1 MHTSGG
7 IASCIVSVS
16 SLIQALSS
24 IVLYFM
30 VQLVFFVYA
39 YCFEIV
45 LTSLIC
51 YKILVYHTIEPI
63 CSHIRLN
70 ICFCAVFKLFLRPVE
85 FDQVG
90 KSLCHA

>member
-1 MHTSGG
+1 MRKSGG

-30 VQLVFFVYA
+30 VQLVFLVYA

-45 LTSLIC
+45 LTSLIS
-51 YKILVYHTIEPI
+51 YKILVYHTIEPV
-63 CSHIRLN
+63 CSYIGLT
-70 ICFCAVFKLFLRPVE
+70 IVFCAFLKVFLRPVK
-85 FDQVG
+85 FDRRIRPG
-90 KSLCHA
+90 R

>member
-1 MHTSGG
+1 MHKSGG

-30 VQLVFFVYA
+30 VQLVFLVYA

-45 LTSLIC
+45 LPSLIC
-51 YKILVYHTIEPI
+51 YKILVQHTIEPV

-70 ICFCAVFKLFLRPVE
+70 ICFVCLFKAVFEAGRIRP
-85 FDQVG
+85 G
-90 KSLCHA
+90 R

>member
-1 MHTSGG
+1 MCKSGG

-24 IVLYFM
+24 IVLYLM

-45 LTSLIC
+45 CIICPLLYHVSPPFVQLGNAEQCARDHSSFVILLHQLLCTISSLYMC
-51 YKILVYHTIEPI
+51 QL
-63 CSHIRLN
+63 
-70 ICFCAVFKLFLRPVE
+70 
-85 FDQVG
+85 
-90 KSLCHA
+90 